1 MTRKKQ
7 EDPKGIQFVES
18 SDWFALVTED
28 KSGTNPRQRI
38 ERVPL
43 YHVKGDPNQ
52 LIHIRNLHV
61 DRTGHITSDSV
72 SSTKGLCGWETGILG
87 MDKLPE
93 PVLLP
98 VTPSPYGYGLVQI
111 KPVVLLEDVTC
122 KVSYSYEL
130 RSTPGSRSF

>member
-7 EDPKGIQFVES
+7 ETAKGVQFVES
-18 SDWFALVTED
+18 NDWFALVTHD
-28 KSGTNPRQRI
+28 KSSLNSRQRI

-43 YHVKGDPNQ
+43 YHVKGDPTR

-72 SSTKGLCGWETGILG
+72 SSSKGLCGWETGILG
-87 MDKLPE
+87 MEQLPE

-98 VTPSPYGYGLVQI
+98 VVPSTYDYGLVQI
-111 KPVVLLEDVTC
+111 KLVVLLDDVTC
-122 KVSYSYEL
+122 TISTEL
-130 RSTPGSRSF
+130 RSIFGFRSF